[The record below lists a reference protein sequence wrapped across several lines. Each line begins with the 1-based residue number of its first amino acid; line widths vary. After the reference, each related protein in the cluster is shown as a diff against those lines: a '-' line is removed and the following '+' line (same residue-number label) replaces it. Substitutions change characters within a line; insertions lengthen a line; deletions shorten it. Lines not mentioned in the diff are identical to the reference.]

1 MVEQHEAHGGGER
14 GGSECEHGWYGSAS
28 AGIASGEYAVGEVE
42 AVARGGGAA
51 ASPAA
56 RSCGGRRGLR
66 RWCRC
71 DAEGGGERGREE
83 GAREGMVSEFV
94 VAVSA
99 RVFQTCLVW
108 PLYSLLLNPIHLIYT
123 PIREVNSRIIRVSG
137 ELS

>member
-14 GGSECEHGWYGSAS
+14 GGSECEHGWHGSAS
-28 AGIASGEYAVGEVE
+28 AGIASGECAVGEVE

-71 DAEGGGERGREE
+71 DAEGGDERGREE

-94 VAVSA
+94 VAA
-99 RVFQTCLVW
+99 KCERL
-108 PLYSLLLNPIHLIYT
+108 LRLLLSLH
-123 PIREVNSRIIRVSG
+123 
-137 ELS
+137 

>member
-1 MVEQHEAHGGGER
+1 MEQHEAHGGGER
-14 GGSECEHGWYGSAS
+14 GGSECEHGWHGSAS

-94 VAVSA
+94 VAA
-99 RVFQTCLVW
+99 KCER
-108 PLYSLLLNPIHLIYT
+108 LLRLLF
-123 PIREVNSRIIRVSG
+123 
-137 ELS
+137 LSVH

>member
-14 GGSECEHGWYGSAS
+14 GGSECEHGWHGSAS
-28 AGIASGEYAVGEVE
+28 AGIASGECAVGEVE

-71 DAEGGGERGREE
+71 DAEGGEERGREE
-83 GAREGMVSEFV
+83 GARAGMSEFV
-94 VAVSA
+94 VREHACL
-99 RVFQTCLVW
+99 RVFL
-108 PLYSLLLNPIHLIYT
+108 SALNSYFAHAY
-123 PIREVNSRIIRVSG
+123 NA
-137 ELS
+137 

>member
-1 MVEQHEAHGGGER
+1 MGVFHDGFPARVTVGLGE
-14 GGSECEHGWYGSAS
+14 C
-28 AGIASGEYAVGEVE
+28 AVGEVE

-94 VAVSA
+94 VTAKCERTRLLRLVFLSA
-99 RVFQTCLVW
+99 
-108 PLYSLLLNPIHLIYT
+108 LNSYFAHAY
-123 PIREVNSRIIRVSG
+123 NA
-137 ELS
+137 